1 MPDASADS
9 AVDSAVKILRELER
23 YDEALYRKPRW
34 LILNKLDLVPADE
47 REDLC
52 AEITTGLDW
61 QGPVYE
67 ISAISGQ
74 GTEHLCHDIMTYLE
88 SDETL

>member
-1 MPDASADS
+1 MKKVQFRFLP
-9 AVDSAVKILRELER
+9 VL
-23 YDEALYRKPRW
+23 
-34 LILNKLDLVPADE
+34 LIFSINKLDLVPADE
-47 REDLC
+47 RQDLC
-52 AEITTGLDW
+52 AEITAGLEW